1 MNKTELENMMFAVM
15 AGIPKKLAE
24 DFAQD
29 AKIGWSLMDDW
40 TQDMLT
46 ISIRQRIFGKQV
58 LHDVI
63 SYPANWKEAFK
74 ERWYP
79 AWAKD
84 KWPVRYATKTFD
96 VRELVP
102 SLSRPGFKS
111 LINVD
116 VT

>member
-1 MNKTELENMMFAVM
+1 MAEVELENMMFAVM
-15 AGIPKKLAE
+15 ACITKEMAE
-24 DFAQD
+24 DFAQSAD
-29 AKIGWSLMDDW
+29 AEYSMMDDW
-40 TQDMLT
+40 ARDAITLR
-46 ISIRQRIFGKQV
+46 IKQRIFGKQV
-58 LHDVI
+58 LHEVI

-84 KWPVRYATKTFD
+84 KWPVMYTTKTFD

-102 SLSRPGFKS
+102 SLNRPGFKS
-111 LINVD
+111 LINVG

>member
-1 MNKTELENMMFAVM
+1 MMTRISEELAD
-15 AGIPKKLAE
+15 

-29 AKIGWSLMDDW
+29 AETDYSMMDDW
-40 TQDMLT
+40 VRN
-46 ISIRQRIFGKQV
+46 SITLRIKQRVFGKQV
-58 LHDVI
+58 LHEVI

-74 ERWYP
+74 EQWCP
-79 AWAKD
+79 EWAKRR
-84 KWPVRYATKTFD
+84 WPVRYTTKTFD

-102 SLSRPGFKS
+102 SLDIPLHRT

>member
-1 MNKTELENMMFAVM
+1 MNEIEFEEMTIAVI
-15 AGIPKKLAE
+15 GRISKKMLE
-24 DFAQD
+24 DFAQTAD
-29 AKIGWSLMDDW
+29 VRLIKHWIEDEMMVRI
-40 TQDMLT
+40 TQKVFG
-46 ISIRQRIFGKQV
+46 RQI
-58 LHDVI
+58 LHEEI

-79 AWAKD
+79 TWAKD

-102 SLSRPGFKS
+102 SLNIPGHKPF
-111 LINVD
+111 INVE

>member
-1 MNKTELENMMFAVM
+1 MNKVELENMMLGVM
-15 AGIPKKLAE
+15 ALITKEMAE
-24 DFAQD
+24 DFAQAAD
-29 AKIGWSLMDDW
+29 ADYSIMDDW
-40 TQDMLT
+40 AHDT
-46 ISIRQRIFGKQV
+46 ITLCVKQRVFGRQL
-58 LHDVI
+58 LHEVI

-79 AWAKD
+79 TWAKD

-102 SLSRPGFKS
+102 SLNIPGHKPF
-111 LINVD
+111 INVE